1 MKLLTIKLHN
11 FRQFYGLQTIEFATD
26 STKNVTLFHAEN
38 GVGKTTLL
46 NAILWCFFG
55 SAGVTQKFE
64 RSQDI
69 LSYQAAAE
77 NQTQARVD
85 VTFEHEGRTY
95 TVTRRLTVQNG
106 GRAEDVIRAY
116 EIQDG
121 NTEPLQAPDA
131 FISSVVPMEMAH
143 HFFFDGEHAESFAST
158 GNFRQVGEAIRNMLG
173 STVADCAIEDLRYA
187 ARYFGDGLADLPG
200 EDRIRQISTELQEK
214 QRHLEAFKA
223 SKQREEENLIVF
235 NDQIAILD
243 EQLSDTRAAKDL
255 QQRRKELEGELR
267 SANSALSEAERDTVR
282 WIGRQ
287 AINVVATRLSTETLH
302 FIDEEKLRGKVPSP
316 YNEDLVTTLLS
327 EKLCICGRPLEPGSE
342 CFVNVQ
348 NLLRKAGNAEVQ
360 NRVVRVRG
368 YLGELKVKRTTAPK
382 DLERYQKAY
391 ATAYQKSKRAEQ
403 QLSELSQKL
412 SAIDFEQIAEKE
424 RARIDLISKRDS
436 ANREIGQINLK
447 TTIYDKTIENL
458 TRDQQRLSLS
468 SAKAMKLFTRKT
480 LAERSAE
487 LLKSLLG
494 RHEEQAKKTIA
505 DEVNNIL
512 SATARRDY
520 RFAFGSGFSF
530 DLTYSHNGRT
540 VPRSSGE
547 NQLLSLAFI
556 AALIKFCRDRSGAKD
571 DPLLIPG
578 IVAPLVL
585 DSPFGQLDSRY
596 RVDTAAFIAS
606 MAEQVALFVS
616 SSQGS
621 PDVLEI
627 LNPRVGKEYVLIS
640 ENRGPRNG
648 KHCEVL
654 TLKGRQFETSLFGCE
669 KDMTRI
675 EGVQQ

>member
-1 MKLLTIKLHN
+1 MKLLSIKLHN

-26 STKNVTLFHAEN
+26 PIKNVTLFHAEN

-46 NAILWCFFG
+46 NAILWCFYG
-55 SAGVTQKFE
+55 KAGVTEKFE
-64 RSQDI
+64 KSEDI
-69 LSYQAAAE
+69 LSYQAASE
-77 NQTQARVD
+77 NQSQARVD
-85 VTFEHEGRTY
+85 VTFEHENRTY

-106 GRAEDVIRAY
+106 GRTEDAIRAY

-143 HFFFDGEHAESFAST
+143 HFFFDGEHAETFAST
-158 GNFRQVGEAIRNMLG
+158 GNFRQVAEAIRNMLG
-173 STVADCAIEDLRYA
+173 STIADYAIEDLKYA
-187 ARYFGDGLADLPG
+187 TKYFGDSLAELPDD
-200 EDRIRQISTELQEK
+200 DRIRQISVELQEK
-214 QRHLEAFKA
+214 QRHLETCKSA
-223 SKQREEENLIVF
+223 KQREEENLVVF
-235 NDQIAILD
+235 NDQIAVLD

-255 QQRRKELEGELR
+255 QAKRRELEAELR
-267 SANSALSEAERDTVR
+267 SANTTLAESEKDAIR

-287 AINVVATRLSTETLH
+287 AINVVANRLSAETLH
-302 FIDEEKLRGKVPSP
+302 FIDEEKLRGKIPSP

-327 EKLCICGRPLEPGSE
+327 DQVCVCGRPLEPGTE
-342 CFVNVQ
+342 CFRNIQ

-368 YLGELKVKRTTAPK
+368 YLGELKVKRVNAPK
-382 DLERYQKAY
+382 DLQRFQKSY
-391 ATAYQKSKRAEQ
+391 ATAYQRSKRAEQ
-403 QLSELSQKL
+403 QLNELSQKL
-412 SAIDFEQIAEKE
+412 SNINFEQIAEKE

-436 ANREIGQINLK
+436 ANREIGQIGLK
-447 TTIYDKTIENL
+447 INIYEKAIENL
-458 TRDQQRLSLS
+458 NRDQQRLAVS
-468 SAKAMKLFTRKT
+468 SIRALKLLNRKT
-480 LAERSAE
+480 LAERAAE
-487 LLKSLLG
+487 LLRSVLSN
-494 RHEEQAKKTIA
+494 HEEQAKRIIA
-505 DEVNNIL
+505 EEVNKIL
-512 SATARRDY
+512 DATARRNY
-520 RFAFGSGFSF
+520 RFAFGAGFSF
-530 DLTYSHNGRT
+530 DLTYAHNGRT

-556 AALIKFCRDRSGAKD
+556 AALIKFCRDRSQDKG

-585 DSPFGQLDSRY
+585 DSPFGQLDSTY

-621 PDVLEI
+621 PDVLDT
-627 LNPRVGKEYVLIS
+627 LNPRVGKEYILIS

-648 KHCEVL
+648 KHSELVA
-654 TLKGRQFETSLFGCE
+654 LKGRQYETSLFGCE

-675 EGVQQ
+675 EVVQ